1 MKLSEVSPNNR
12 EGLKVNKSGEVLCPV
27 CGKELSWVCWG
38 RAEPCA
44 KCEKIDL
51 IKGET
56 MH

>member
-1 MKLSEVSPNNR
+1 MNIDKVDPKNR
-12 EGLKVNKSGEVLCPV
+12 EGLKVDKKGNVLCPL
-27 CGKELSWVCWG
+27 CNNELAWVCWG
-38 RAEPCA
+38 VAEPCA